1 MTEILADAIPILA
14 QVSTLAQAT
23 DGSLLGGPTTSP
35 VVAPVEK
42 PFFVALFTH
51 PLFPLV
57 ILIGLMY
64 FMIFRTKKK
73 EETKRTSMLKAL
85 KKGDRVQT
93 IGGLLGT
100 VVEVRDQDVL
110 LKVDETANV
119 KMRFI
124 RSAISKVVE
133 EEKESK

>member
-1 MTEILADAIPILA
+1 MLADMTIL
-14 QVSTLAQAT
+14 LAQAT
-23 DGSLLGGPTTSP
+23 DGSLLGGPSTLP
-35 VVAPVEK
+35 AAAPVEK
-42 PFFVALFTH
+42 PFIVSLFTH

-57 ILIGLMY
+57 ILVGLMY

-73 EETKRTSMLKAL
+73 EETKRETMLKAL

-100 VVEVRDQDVL
+100 VVEARDQDVL

-119 KMRFI
+119 KMRFV
-124 RSAISKVVE
+124 RSAIHKVVE

>member
-1 MTEILADAIPILA
+1 MTEIFAEIIPALANAA
-14 QVSTLAQAT
+14 TLAQT
-23 DGSLLGGPTTSP
+23 TGGSLLDGPTTTP
-35 VVAPVEK
+35 AATPVEK
-42 PFFVALFTH
+42 PFLVALFTH

-73 EETKRTSMLKAL
+73 EETKRTTMLKAL

-100 VVEVRDQDVL
+100 VVEVREQDVL

-124 RSAISKVVE
+124 RSAISRVVE